1 MRMPTVTA
9 RDAMLFGVN
18 LEPALVR
25 MAFQSIGSRGRVS
38 HCLLHSNWRI
48 AAVQIGEMRS
58 FIVVSRVRIYLR

>member
-1 MRMPTVTA
+1 MV
-9 RDAMLFGVN
+9 FGVS

-48 AAVQIGEMRS
+48 AAVQIGEMLS
-58 FIVVSRVRIYLR
+58 FIAVSSGGIYLR